1 MMTLYDAAM
10 QWLNNPQPR
19 YPASVVNQDSERRAY
34 VRTRAESPIEA
45 SLGQSLIDSWKFVI
59 VGRDDVGF
67 RLAKNE
73 IAFVMQ
79 YPVANHRIDMG
90 LFFRTLKGDPV
101 KVAVECDGKQFH
113 EGLENE
119 RKDAIR
125 DNKLRAAGF
134 RVWRYPGWLL
144 HHHAYVA
151 ANEIQHAAND
161 IIMGRTPILTFTR
174 QRARKSP
181 TLNEL
186 MRAYWANVDGV
197 PWPARMGAKPHER
210 GWRHVEDIQEW
221 AYYEGQSEFPDLY
234 ADFDDIEDE
243 DAA

>member
-1 MMTLYDAAM
+1 MKTLYDIA
-10 QWLNNPQPR
+10 QEWLKNPQPR
-19 YPASVVNQDSERRAY
+19 YPASVNNLESARRAY
-34 VRTRAESPIEA
+34 VRQWAESPIEA

-59 VGRDDVGF
+59 VGHEDVGF
-67 RLAKNE
+67 RLAKHE

-90 LFFRTLKGDPV
+90 LFFHTLKGEPV

-113 EGLENE
+113 EGPENE
-119 RKDAIR
+119 RKDALR
-125 DNKLRAAGF
+125 DNNLRAAGF

-161 IIMGRTPILTFTR
+161 LIMGRTPILTFTR
-174 QRARKSP
+174 QRAGKSP

-186 MRAYWANVDGV
+186 MRAYWAHVDGV
-197 PWPARMGAKPHER
+197 PWPPRMGAKPHER

-221 AYYEGQSEFPDLY
+221 AYYEGQGELPDLY
-234 ADFDDIEDE
+234 ADFDDVEDE

>member
-1 MMTLYDAAM
+1 MKTLYEIAQEWFAD
-10 QWLNNPQPR
+10 PKPR
-19 YPASVVNQDSERRAY
+19 LPVSALKTDGARWRYIRE
-34 VRTRAESPIEA
+34 RAESPIEC
-45 SLGQSLIDSWKFVI
+45 SLGMSLMDSWKFV
-59 VGRDDVGF
+59 VVDHEDVGF
-67 RLAKNE
+67 RLGKYE

-113 EGLENE
+113 EGPENE

-134 RVWRYPGWLL
+134 KVWRYPGWLL

-186 MRAYWANVDGV
+186 TRAYWANVDGV

-221 AYYEGQSEFPDLY
+221 AYYEGQREFPDLY